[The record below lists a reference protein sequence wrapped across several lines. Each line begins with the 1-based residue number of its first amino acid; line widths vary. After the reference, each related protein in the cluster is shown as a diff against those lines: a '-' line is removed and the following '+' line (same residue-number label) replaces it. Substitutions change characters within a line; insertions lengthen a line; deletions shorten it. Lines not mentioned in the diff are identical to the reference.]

1 MRVLAALAKEVD
13 PEGAAAC
20 VGGHFLSRRHSATFG
35 YIRLH
40 SARSPYRRSAVFHI
54 RSAGAFRRYERQQAE
69 LRYERQQ
76 NSGRSTG
83 PEEEL
88 LMENLAH

>member
-40 SARSPYRRSAVFHI
+40 SATFGEVALSAERSLPHQI
-54 RSAGAFRRYERQQAE
+54 G
-69 LRYERQQ
+69 
-76 NSGRSTG
+76 GRFSQV
-83 PEEEL
+83 
-88 LMENLAH
+88 